1 MGPSDDAAADFE
13 KELAKTMI
21 DSAAESR
28 KVDRKTA
35 MALWDSAVTSGV
47 RKKKGEDVDD
57 DGDVVGGDSARTD
70 DDTMKFTVLSK
81 RGNKQQVSLLFL
93 CFNLY
98 VLMANILVDA
108 TAWHSYDL
116 DAGHAHSFSSIA
128 R

>member
-1 MGPSDDAAADFE
+1 MLSAPEYMGPSDDAAADFE
-13 KELAKTMI
+13 KELAKMMI

-81 RGNKQQVSLLFL
+81 RGNKQQVSLIFVFRLVCNDTDRSCRHDSLAFL
-93 CFNLY
+93 
-98 VLMANILVDA
+98 
-108 TAWHSYDL
+108 
-116 DAGHAHSFSSIA
+116 
-128 R
+128 